1 MRLQGQVAIVT
12 GATKGIGR
20 IIAAALAAEGAKVVV
35 TGRTVKRG
43 EAVAAAIQATGGEAM
58 FIQADVGDEA
68 STQMVIERT
77 VDAYGALTTVVNNAA
92 PTDLLQRGKLV
103 GDIDLGDWDA
113 VLRVTLTGPMLM
125 SKYAIP
131 HLTAAGGGTIVNIS
145 SDAGV
150 RATLGFAHYCAAKAG
165 LNALTRS
172 IAVEYG
178 PVNIRSNAIQ
188 VGQILP
194 PQAVDPISSDPVLG
208 PRLRAA
214 HRLRFGRREDIAAAV
229 VYLASDEAS
238 FVTGTTIPVDGGAS
252 VMTNLLGMELFSD
265 S

>member
-1 MRLQGQVAIVT
+1 VRLQGQVAIVT

-20 IIAAALAAEGAKVVV
+20 IIAAALANEGAKVVV
-35 TGRTVKRG
+35 TGRTAKRG
-43 EAVAAAIQATGGEAM
+43 EDVAASIRAAGGEAM
-58 FIQADVGDEA
+58 FIQADVGDED
-68 STQMVIERT
+68 STKLVVQQAI
-77 VDAYGALTTVVNNAA
+77 DAYGTLTTLVNNAA
-92 PTDLLQRGKLV
+92 PTDLLQRGTMV
-103 GDIDLGDWDA
+103 GEIDLGVWDA
-113 VLRVTLTGPMLM
+113 VLRVTLTGAMLM
-125 SKYAIP
+125 SKHAIP

-150 RATLGFAHYCAAKAG
+150 RATIGLSPYCAAKAG

-172 IAVEYG
+172 IAVEYA

-194 PQAVDPISSDPVLG
+194 PQAVGPISSDPNLG

-238 FVTGTTIPVDGGAS
+238 FVTGTTIPIDGGAS
-252 VMTNLLGMELFSD
+252 VMTNLLGMELFSG